1 MNYTDLSSTQMLSRI
16 QLLEEQRD
24 HWQDLAET
32 DQLTGMAN
40 RHALDR
46 RTAGRVEGWYVV
58 CDLDGFKAA
67 QDAHPDGHAYGD
79 RILREFAEFLENS
92 TRTNRGKSND
102 RVAARTGGDEFVVWC
117 PSRHGARRIKLMV
130 RAWRS
135 FDHRIGASAGLGRD
149 LSSADAA
156 MYLHKGTI
164 R

>member
-1 MNYTDLSSTQMLSRI
+1 MDLTSTQMVDRI
-16 QLLEEQRD
+16 ALLEAEVDR
-24 HWQDLAET
+24 WQELAET
-32 DQLTGMAN
+32 DKLTGLAN
-40 RHALDR
+40 RLQLDR
-46 RTAGRVEGWYVV
+46 RTADRVQGWYVV

-67 QDAHPDGHAYGD
+67 QDAHPDGHQYGD
-79 RILREFAEFLENS
+79 GILREFADFLEGS

-130 RAWRS
+130 RQWLS
-135 FDHRIGASAGLGRD
+135 SDHRVGASAGMGSTLEA
-149 LSSADAA
+149 ADAA

>member
-1 MNYTDLSSTQMLSRI
+1 MKTTDLSSTQMLSRI
-16 QLLEEQRD
+16 ELLEADRD
-24 HWQDLAET
+24 RWQQLAET

-40 RHALDR
+40 RHALER
-46 RTAGRVEGWYVV
+46 RTEGRVEGWYVV
-58 CDLDGFKAA
+58 CDLDGFKSA

-79 RILREFAEFLENS
+79 RILREFADFLERS

-130 RAWRS
+130 REWRS
-135 FDHRIGASAGLGRD
+135 TDHQVGASAGLG
-149 LSSADAA
+149 SSLEAADAA
-156 MYLHKGTI
+156 MYLSKGA